1 MLVACRKTLV
11 LVDCGFSLRE
21 TERRLARLGVAA
33 SRLTALVLT
42 HEHGDHADGAEV
54 LARRH
59 GLPVWLTHGT
69 ADALG
74 IEPDPAH
81 LFSGSRAF
89 AVQDIEF
96 HPFTVPH
103 DAREPCQF
111 VFTNGVHRLG
121 LLTDAGHITPHMTE
135 CLRGCDALVLESN
148 HDAEMLAE
156 SDYPASLK
164 TRIGGMHGHLDNDSA
179 ASLLASLETDRLQH
193 IVAAHL
199 SEKNNTPWLVKSTLG
214 SVLNGRDERIT
225 VASQDGG
232 LAWRELV

>member
-1 MLVACRKTLV
+1 
-11 LVDCGFSLRE
+11 
-21 TERRLARLGVAA
+21 
-33 SRLTALVLT
+33 
-42 HEHGDHADGAEV
+42 
-54 LARRH
+54 
-59 GLPVWLTHGT
+59 
-69 ADALG
+69 
-74 IEPDPAH
+74 
-81 LFSGSRAF
+81 
-89 AVQDIEF
+89 VQDIEF

>member
-1 MLVACRKTLV
+1 MLVACRETLV

-54 LARRH
+54 LARRY

-74 IEPDPAH
+74 LEPDPAY
-81 LFSGSRAF
+81 LFKGGQVF
-89 AVQDIEF
+89 AVQDIEL

-121 LLTDAGHITPHMTE
+121 LLTDAGHVTPHMTE

-148 HDAEMLAE
+148 HDPDMLAE

-164 TRIGGMHGHLDNDSA
+164 TRIGGLHGHLDNDSA
-179 ASLLASLETDRLQH
+179 AILLASLETDRLQH

-199 SEKNNTPWLVKSTLG
+199 SEKNNTPWLVQSTLG